1 MDGFFP
7 LARRYLVF
15 QAGLVALY
23 VVSGFNSSRFALRV
37 SLGIAIALG
46 VAAILTSL
54 ALLGAVAAR
63 KAWRRA
69 SALPFVLRALLI
81 AVGWGFG
88 IAGWA
93 EEFAANDELPI
104 INIGI
109 FLVPLGLILGIP
121 AAVSPPERPSAEKG

>member
-1 MDGFFP
+1 MDGFLP
-7 LARRYLVF
+7 LARRYLLF

-69 SALPFVLRALLI
+69 AALPLVLSALLI
-81 AVGWGFG
+81 ATGWGFG

-109 FLVPLGLILGIP
+109 FLAPLGLILGFP
-121 AAVSPPERPSAEKG
+121 AAVSLPERPSTDKD